1 MSVIL
6 TKQNQDII
14 RKLSTKDYEGISQRQ
29 ATSII
34 KKVLDSNS
42 DSSKKIAKDV
52 YEFEKMKFPSK
63 SSKQLEQYIS
73 KKLDKS
79 DKTMWREYISDYTSF
94 ETGGSEKD

>member
-29 ATSII
+29 VTSMI

-42 DSSKKIAKDV
+42 DIFFYK
-52 YEFEKMKFPSK
+52 
-63 SSKQLEQYIS
+63 
-73 KKLDKS
+73 
-79 DKTMWREYISDYTSF
+79 
-94 ETGGSEKD
+94 